1 MVVAPYFWSI
11 DVIRRIVMIQD
22 RLIVMRGGDDAKV
35 IIRGIVVGRRGMGM
49 VGLITDGD
57 VVVVMNGGVRGRMR
71 MGGIKRRTKFPFE
84 ERTAVLVEVRCIFK
98 SG

>member
-11 DVIRRIVMIQD
+11 DVIRRIVRIRD
-22 RLIVMRGGDDAKV
+22 RLIVMRSGDDAEV
-35 IIRGIVVGRRGMGM
+35 IIRGIVVGRRRMGL

-84 ERTAVLVEVRCIFK
+84 ERAAVLVEVRCIFK